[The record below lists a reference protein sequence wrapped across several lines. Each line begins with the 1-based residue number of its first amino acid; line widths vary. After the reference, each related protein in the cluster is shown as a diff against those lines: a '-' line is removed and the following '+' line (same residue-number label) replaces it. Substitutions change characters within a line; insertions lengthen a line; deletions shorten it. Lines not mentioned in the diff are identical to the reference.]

1 MPEEKTKLGNQT
13 APEKKSDAAKL
24 PNAPPKTEKPP
35 DKNDGIKPASAA
47 EPQKP
52 EDKSGTP
59 PPAEVKKADASGKDS
74 RKDTVPT
81 GDVKKPEASVKS
93 PPAPAEAKKP
103 ATPANTPGKI
113 GGKDTAPVSNAEK
126 PGAAAKPLEKPAAKV
141 IPEDSSKKPDG
152 KTDAVIPPAATE
164 AKKPDTPANIP
175 GKVSSKDTA
184 SVSGAEKPDMTTKP
198 PEKPAAKVIPENGH
212 KKPEGKNGATIPP
225 TSVEVKK
232 PDAPASIPGKDTAP
246 VSSTEK
252 PGAAIKPPAK
262 AADEK
267 TPTLNK
273 PVPPPAQKT
282 EPSAKIMLGGK
293 LHDPITPPIAT
304 DPPKEPGEQ
313 KGVRVTQIFEDR
325 LDYPDEKALNSLPIP
340 KEGEGFS
347 MRLHPAYFYQFLDH
361 PFSVNREVKDY
372 IELYESIRDNGINEP
387 VKARPREK
395 GGLELISGHRRH
407 DIASRLNYPVPVI
420 IAQVDDDTARVEVVD
435 GNLHRMDIPT
445 SELARAA
452 KMKMEALARK
462 AGRRSKMEQLTS
474 PEPKKRTDQ
483 IVAED
488 MGISRNQVNRLVKI
502 NDLVPELK
510 QQVDDKKLPFN
521 TAVELAYLKPDE
533 QTKVVDVMKKEQI
546 VPSMAQAT
554 ALKEA
559 SRHADTMQ
567 KNLPSLAPA
576 HKVDE
581 SKITSIIKPKKA
593 PELKVTFTGAE
604 LKDFFPGEM
613 PSVAEVKRVVFD
625 ALKIREEA
633 YKRQAKRQAAKDA
646 IKSPEH

>member
-1 MPEEKTKLGNQT
+1 MPEEKATLSKQP
-13 APEKKSDAAKL
+13 APEKKPDAAKL

-141 IPEDSSKKPDG
+141 IPEDRSKKPDG
-152 KTDAVIPPAATE
+152 KTDAAIPPASAE
-164 AKKPDTPANIP
+164 AKKPDAPANAP

-184 SVSGAEKPDMTTKP
+184 PVSGAETPGMTAKPL
-198 PEKPAAKVIPENGH
+198 EKPAEKVIPENGP
-212 KKPEGKNGATIPP
+212 KKPDGKTGATIPP
-225 TSVEVKK
+225 TSVEAKK

-252 PGAAIKPPAK
+252 PGAAIKPPTK
-262 AADEK
+262 VADEK

-273 PVPPPAQKT
+273 PVSPPAQKM

-293 LHDPITPPIAT
+293 LHDPITPPKAA
-304 DPPKEPGEQ
+304 DPPRESSEQ

-347 MRLHPAYFYQFLDH
+347 MRLHPAYFL
-361 PFSVNREVKDY
+361 S
-372 IELYESIRDNGINEP
+372 
-387 VKARPREK
+387 
-395 GGLELISGHRRH
+395 LIH
-407 DIASRLNYPVPVI
+407 I
-420 IAQVDDDTARVEVVD
+420 
-435 GNLHRMDIPT
+435 
-445 SELARAA
+445 
-452 KMKMEALARK
+452 
-462 AGRRSKMEQLTS
+462 
-474 PEPKKRTDQ
+474 
-483 IVAED
+483 
-488 MGISRNQVNRLVKI
+488 
-502 NDLVPELK
+502 
-510 QQVDDKKLPFN
+510 
-521 TAVELAYLKPDE
+521 
-533 QTKVVDVMKKEQI
+533 
-546 VPSMAQAT
+546 
-554 ALKEA
+554 
-559 SRHADTMQ
+559 
-567 KNLPSLAPA
+567 
-576 HKVDE
+576 
-581 SKITSIIKPKKA
+581 
-593 PELKVTFTGAE
+593 
-604 LKDFFPGEM
+604 
-613 PSVAEVKRVVFD
+613 
-625 ALKIREEA
+625 
-633 YKRQAKRQAAKDA
+633 
-646 IKSPEH
+646 